1 MPADNLPRYNNCS
14 LKVNFFG
21 PTGAS
26 SNYPQRIFW
35 DSFNGN
41 SSTLQRLVFALI
53 PKDFDTTSNSI
64 NLSSIV
70 TLSPPISKK
79 KFIVHTSEVFRIDNQ
94 LEEIF
99 RIDHFC

>member
-1 MPADNLPRYNNCS
+1 MPADNLLRYNNCS

-41 SSTLQRLVFALI
+41 SSTLQRLEMAII
-53 PKDFDTTSNSI
+53 PKDFDSTSNFIS
-64 NLSSIV
+64 LSSTV
-70 TLSPPISKK
+70 TLSPLISQK
-79 KFIVHTSEVFRIDNQ
+79 
-94 LEEIF
+94 
-99 RIDHFC
+99 